1 MLFFVNFL
9 GNGSWSGSDNDC
21 QYFATILGIDGGGV
35 RGIIPSIVLT
45 ALEAKLQALTFS
57 GQLFQSFNNGVG
69 PHVNLVSNYFLIL
82 LLYLVI

>member
-1 MLFFVNFL
+1 MEV
-9 GNGSWSGSDNDC
+9 GVDQIMTGSTLLQSL
-21 QYFATILGIDGGGV
+21 TLRGGG
-35 RGIIPSIVLT
+35 RGIIPTVVLT

-82 LLYLVI
+82 LLYLVIYLVI